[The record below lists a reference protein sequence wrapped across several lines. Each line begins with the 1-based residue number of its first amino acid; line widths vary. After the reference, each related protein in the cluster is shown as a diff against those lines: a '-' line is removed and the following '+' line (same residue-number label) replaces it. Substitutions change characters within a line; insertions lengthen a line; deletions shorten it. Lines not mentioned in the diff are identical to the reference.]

1 MTMLGKAWNAVSNK
15 IFTSCFKEAGISE
28 KEVKRVVDD
37 EDDPFPVYMI
47 SEKILFRLWELILLL
62 RRKIL
67 AIKSIM
73 ASCLMSTS
81 ILTLVPALCV
91 GY

>member
-37 EDDPFPVYMI
+37 EDDPFPV
-47 SEKILFRLWELILLL
+47 
-62 RRKIL
+62 
-67 AIKSIM
+67 
-73 ASCLMSTS
+73 
-81 ILTLVPALCV
+81 
-91 GY
+91 